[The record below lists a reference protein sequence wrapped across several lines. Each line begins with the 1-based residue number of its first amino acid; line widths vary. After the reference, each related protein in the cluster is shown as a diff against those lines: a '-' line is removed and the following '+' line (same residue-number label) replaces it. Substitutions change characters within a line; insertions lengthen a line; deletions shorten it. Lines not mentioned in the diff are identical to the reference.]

1 MGAIKQSNVIYLTVS
16 DGRIVRRFQSP
27 TAESVQRT
35 TKEGKIVYEEF
46 YKGWKG
52 LITDIQFKDHAEYGR
67 FLNVT
72 LDDGVSPAV
81 LQMKLD
87 SGYATAFLKTLPNV
101 DLESEVILTP
111 SMKIEGDKKKTS
123 FFVSQHGVALKWY
136 YNKENPNGLPELKK
150 IKVKGKEVW
159 DSSDMIEFLENMVK
173 ETILP
178 KLKPKESSEVDEDE
192 APF

>member
-35 TKEGKIVYEEF
+35 TKEGKIVNEEF

-52 LITDIQFKDHAEYGR
+52 FITDIQFKDHEEYGR
-67 FLNVT
+67 FLNVHV
-72 LDDGVSPAV
+72 DDGESPAV
-81 LQMKLD
+81 LQMKVD

-123 FFVSQHGVALKWY
+123 LFVIQHGTTLKWY

-150 IKVKGKEVW
+150 IKVKGKEVC
-159 DSSDMIEFLENMVK
+159 DSSDVMEFLENMVN

-178 KLKPKESSEVDEDE
+178 KLKQKESSEVDEDE